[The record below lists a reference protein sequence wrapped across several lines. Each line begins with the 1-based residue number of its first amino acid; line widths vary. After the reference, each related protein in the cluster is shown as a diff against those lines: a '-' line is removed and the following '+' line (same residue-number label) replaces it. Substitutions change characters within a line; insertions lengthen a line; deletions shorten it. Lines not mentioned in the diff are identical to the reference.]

1 MPHTTPSRYARYLGP
16 HTPPTIDPTLLTEL
30 TDAAREE
37 NKACARK
44 VAHAARIW
52 ETCIEQ
58 TIHIGERITD
68 AGNYAASETAA
79 ALGCSKTVAD
89 TYSDIGMDLRLR
101 LPHIK
106 AAFDAGDLDLPR
118 VRAIHRLTAPY
129 STPAVEHAQTDILT
143 AALHLSPGPLATEI
157 NTIMHRCAP
166 EEAVQLRTDLTRL
179 TGVKY
184 RDKDMIATIEANLDA
199 ADAAASWQR
208 INEVADTLCPRDPR
222 TRGQR
227 RAAAYTALMHSETH
241 IACTCEPDDNHP
253 CTANPEP
260 PDRRRPLT
268 TVTIDIDIDTLL
280 HLADLPAYLAD
291 HGTID
296 ADYARQLAHN
306 SDLQILITEALD
318 LAHELGHI
326 TNPNPDN
333 NNAAAH
339 DTDPEPTRTPHPT
352 AHPTFHPLG
361 RGRRRRGLDLPTPPA
376 PHPTDTD
383 TDTPAGQYEGRYTL
397 IAALESAIET
407 NPALAVPLYPDGH
420 GGLTTPPP
428 GALTYRPGTAL
439 ADLVRHR
446 DRTCRHPGC
455 DVPAAGCEIDHVIA
469 FDHHNPTRGG
479 WTILTNL
486 HCLCRY
492 HHSLKTIGAWTPTM
506 LAGAAEHWQSNSGTT
521 AVTLPGNTYGT
532 TDLTAQ
538 SLIPHIPRK
547 RRPTTTNTTTTN
559 ATNPTHTPPTNDT
572 DDPAP
577 F

>member
-1 MPHTTPSRYARYLGP
+1 MPHTTTPSRYARYLGP

-30 TDAAREE
+30 ADAAREE

-58 TIHIGERITD
+58 TVHIGERITD
-68 AGNYAASETAA
+68 AGNYASSETAA

-118 VRAIHRLTAPY
+118 VRAIHRVTGPY

-157 NTIMHRCAP
+157 NATMHRCAP
-166 EEAVQLRTDLTRL
+166 DEAAQLRTDLTRL
-179 TGVKY
+179 TTVKY
-184 RDKDMIATIEANLDA
+184 RDKDMIATIEADLEA

-227 RAAAYTALMHSETH
+227 RAAAYTALMRSETH
-241 IACTCEPDDNHP
+241 IACTCEPDDDHP

-268 TVTIDIDIDTLL
+268 TVTIDIDTLL
-280 HLADLPAYLAD
+280 RLADLPAYLAD

-326 TNPNPDN
+326 ANPNPNPD
-333 NNAAAH
+333 AAR
-339 DTDPEPTRTPHPT
+339 DTDPEPTRTPRPT

-376 PHPTDTD
+376 PHPSRTPTDTD

-397 IAALESAIET
+397 IAALESAMKT

-469 FDHHNPTRGG
+469 FDHCNPTRGG

-492 HHSLKTIGAWTPTM
+492 HHSLKTMGAWTPTM

-532 TDLTAQ
+532 TDLAAQ

-547 RRPTTTNTTTTN
+547 RRPTTTNKAHTTTH
-559 ATNPTHTPPTNDT
+559 PTHTRPTNDT